1 MSNRKSSIVNRQSLG
16 VALVA
21 ALLYLPALS
30 YDFTFDDGTMV
41 ARNPA
46 VQDWGNWKLIF
57 FSDYWPEAHSA
68 LYRPVTIFSFALE
81 RLLHGA
87 APSGFHLTNLL
98 LHSAVSAMVFLLAT
112 RLIGAT
118 WGAALAGILFAV
130 HPVHCEAVSGIV
142 GRAELLSSLLALGAF
157 WIWAGD
163 SDSNRSSGPRPALL
177 KGMFLYLLA
186 LGAKENVI
194 ILPGVLFLWEISR
207 ARAGAGRAQI
217 GHVVRSARLWGFIAV
232 TLAFLTVRSMALGG
246 IQASLSPAP
255 SFVEN
260 PLEREPAAIRI
271 LSALSNQWHALALH
285 IIPRPLIAD
294 YSFETLP
301 VVQSWLNLKAAGMLL
316 FAGGSLALWAMRH
329 RIAAV
334 LTLVPSWY
342 LLAVLPT
349 SNIPMAIGTIFAERL
364 LYFPS
369 VAFCIGVGALASA
382 ALGREATMGK
392 IPVSRAGKAILCC
405 SLLVVL
411 GFSALTLAR
420 NPVWRDDL
428 ALFTDTVNKTPRNV
442 KARLWLGDSLVRS
455 GDLRAAIS
463 QYRAAL
469 EIHPAYAP
477 AAANLVVPLKGLG
490 RLQEAIDAGER
501 ARALFGNE
509 NAGLLYN
516 LALTYLEAGEPV
528 PFLDYM
534 GRVVRLDPNNSR
546 AHLRLGLYY
555 FQRGADRAAARA
567 HLEQAL
573 RSNPST
579 EDAAAIR
586 NLLARISS
594 SP

>member
-1 MSNRKSSIVNRQSLG
+1 
-16 VALVA
+16 
-21 ALLYLPALS
+21 LS
-30 YDFTFDDGTMV
+30 YDFTFDDGTIV

-112 RLIGAT
+112 RLIGST

-130 HPVHCEAVSGIV
+130 HPVHCEAVSSIV

-217 GHVVRSARLWGFIAV
+217 RQVVRSAKFWGFIAV
-232 TLAFLTVRSMALGG
+232 TLAFLAVRSMALGG

-301 VVQSWLNLKAAGMLL
+301 VVQSWLNLKAAAMLL
-316 FAGGSLALWAMRH
+316 FAGGS
-329 RIAAV
+329 
-334 LTLVPSWY
+334 
-342 LLAVLPT
+342 
-349 SNIPMAIGTIFAERL
+349 
-364 LYFPS
+364 
-369 VAFCIGVGALASA
+369 
-382 ALGREATMGK
+382 
-392 IPVSRAGKAILCC
+392 
-405 SLLVVL
+405 
-411 GFSALTLAR
+411 
-420 NPVWRDDL
+420 
-428 ALFTDTVNKTPRNV
+428 
-442 KARLWLGDSLVRS
+442 RS
-455 GDLRAAIS
+455 G
-463 QYRAAL
+463 Q
-469 EIHPAYAP
+469 
-477 AAANLVVPLKGLG
+477 
-490 RLQEAIDAGER
+490 
-501 ARALFGNE
+501 
-509 NAGLLYN
+509 
-516 LALTYLEAGEPV
+516 
-528 PFLDYM
+528 
-534 GRVVRLDPNNSR
+534 
-546 AHLRLGLYY
+546 
-555 FQRGADRAAARA
+555 
-567 HLEQAL
+567 
-573 RSNPST
+573 
-579 EDAAAIR
+579 
-586 NLLARISS
+586 
-594 SP
+594 

>member
-1 MSNRKSSIVNRQSLG
+1 MSNHQPSIVNRQSLA

-30 YDFTFDDGTMV
+30 YDFTFDDATIV

-57 FSDYWPEAHSA
+57 FSDYWPEARSA

-81 RLLHGA
+81 RLLHGS
-87 APSGFHLTNLL
+87 APSGFHLTNLF
-98 LHSAVSAMVFLLAT
+98 LHSAVSVMVFLLAK
-112 RLIGAT
+112 RLMGAT

-130 HPVHCEAVSGIV
+130 HPLHCEAVSGIV

-157 WIWAGD
+157 WIWIGD
-163 SDSNRSSGPRPALL
+163 SDSNRSSGWRPALL
-177 KGMFLYLLA
+177 KGMLLYLLA
-186 LGAKENVI
+186 LGAKENAIV
-194 ILPGVLFLWEISR
+194 LPGVLFLWEISR
-207 ARAGAGRAQI
+207 ARAGARWSQMRQ
-217 GHVVRSARLWGFIAV
+217 VVRDPKLWGFIAV
-232 TLAFLTVRSMALGG
+232 TLVFLAVRSMALGG

-260 PLEREPAAIRI
+260 PLEREPPAIRI
-271 LSALSNQWHALALH
+271 LSALSNQWHALVLH
-285 IIPRPLIAD
+285 VLPRPLIAD
-294 YSFETLP
+294 YSYETLP
-301 VVQSWLNLKAAGMLL
+301 VAHSWLNLKAVAMLL
-316 FAGGSLALWAMRH
+316 VAMGSIALWGMRH

-334 LTLVPSWY
+334 LMLVPSWY
-342 LLAVLPT
+342 LLSVLPT
-349 SNIPMAIGTIFAERL
+349 SNIPMAIGTVFAERL

-369 VAFCIGVGALASA
+369 VAFCIGVGALVSA
-382 ALGREATMGK
+382 ALGREAPMRTM
-392 IPVSRAGKAILCC
+392 PVSRAGKAILCG

-411 GFSALTLAR
+411 AFSGLTLAR

-428 ALFTDTVNKTPRNV
+428 ALFTDTVNKAPRNV
-442 KARLWLGDSLVRS
+442 KARLWLGDALVRS
-455 GDLRAAIS
+455 GDLRSAIS

-469 EIHPAYAP
+469 EIYPDYAP

-490 RLQEAIDAGER
+490 RLQEAIDTGER

-509 NAGLLYN
+509 NGGLLYN

-534 GRVVRLDPNNSR
+534 GRVIRLDPNNSR
-546 AHLRLGLYY
+546 AHLRLGFYY

-573 RSNPST
+573 RSNPSA
-579 EDAAAIR
+579 EDATAIR
-586 NLLARISS
+586 NLLARLR
-594 SP
+594 P

>member
-1 MSNRKSSIVNRQSLG
+1 MSNRQSSIVNRQLWI

-30 YDFTFDDGTMV
+30 YDFTFDDGTIV

-68 LYRPVTIFSFALE
+68 LYRPATILSFALE
-81 RLLHGA
+81 RLLHGS

-118 WGAALAGILFAV
+118 WGAVLAGILFAV
-130 HPVHCEAVSGIV
+130 HPLHCEAVSGIV
-142 GRAELLSSLLALGAF
+142 GRAELLSSLFALGVF
-157 WIWAGD
+157 WIWVGD
-163 SDSNRSSGPRPALL
+163 SDSSRSSGWRPSVL
-177 KGMFLYLLA
+177 KGMLLYLLA

-194 ILPGVLFLWEISR
+194 ILPGVLLLYEISR
-207 ARAGAGRAQI
+207 ADAGGRWTQI
-217 GHVVRSARLWGFIAV
+217 RQVVQSPKLWGFIAV
-232 TLAFLTVRSMALGG
+232 TLGFLAVRSLALGG
-246 IQASLSPAP
+246 IQASLTPAP

-260 PLEREPAAIRI
+260 PLEREPPAIRI
-271 LSALSNQWHALALH
+271 LSALSNQWHALVLH
-285 IIPRPLIAD
+285 VIPRPLIAD

-301 VVQSWLNLKAAGMLL
+301 VVHSWMNLKAVAMLL
-316 FAGGSLALWAMRH
+316 FAAGSLALWGMRH
-329 RIAAV
+329 RLASI
-334 LTLVPSWY
+334 LILVPSWY

-349 SNIPMAIGTIFAERL
+349 SNIPMAIGTVFAERL

-369 VAFCIGVGALASA
+369 VAFCIGVGALVSA
-382 ALGREATMGK
+382 ALGREAPMRK
-392 IPVSRAGKAILCC
+392 LPASRAGKAILCC

-411 GFSALTLAR
+411 AFSALTLAR

-428 ALFTDTVNKTPRNV
+428 ALFTDTVNKAPRNV

-455 GDLRAAIS
+455 GDLRAAID

-469 EIHPAYAP
+469 EIHPDYAP

-490 RLQEAIDAGER
+490 RLQEAIDTGER
-501 ARALFGNE
+501 ARALFGRE

-534 GRVVRLDPNNSR
+534 GRVIKLDPNNSR
-546 AHLRLGLYY
+546 AHLRLGFYY
-555 FQRGADRAAARA
+555 FQRGSDRAAARA

-573 RSNPST
+573 RSNPSA
-579 EDAAAIR
+579 EDAVVIR
-586 NLLARISS
+586 NLLAKLSS
-594 SP
+594 SL

>member
-1 MSNRKSSIVNRQSLG
+1 
-16 VALVA
+16 
-21 ALLYLPALS
+21 
-30 YDFTFDDGTMV
+30 
-41 ARNPA
+41 
-46 VQDWGNWKLIF
+46 
-57 FSDYWPEAHSA
+57 
-68 LYRPVTIFSFALE
+68 
-81 RLLHGA
+81 
-87 APSGFHLTNLL
+87 
-98 LHSAVSAMVFLLAT
+98 
-112 RLIGAT
+112 
-118 WGAALAGILFAV
+118 
-130 HPVHCEAVSGIV
+130 
-142 GRAELLSSLLALGAF
+142 
-157 WIWAGD
+157 
-163 SDSNRSSGPRPALL
+163 
-177 KGMFLYLLA
+177 
-186 LGAKENVI
+186 
-194 ILPGVLFLWEISR
+194 
-207 ARAGAGRAQI
+207 
-217 GHVVRSARLWGFIAV
+217 
-232 TLAFLTVRSMALGG
+232 
-246 IQASLSPAP
+246 
-255 SFVEN
+255 
-260 PLEREPAAIRI
+260 
-271 LSALSNQWHALALH
+271 
-285 IIPRPLIAD
+285 
-294 YSFETLP
+294 
-301 VVQSWLNLKAAGMLL
+301 
-316 FAGGSLALWAMRH
+316 
-329 RIAAV
+329 
-334 LTLVPSWY
+334 
-342 LLAVLPT
+342 
-349 SNIPMAIGTIFAERL
+349 MAIGTIFAERL

-428 ALFTDTVNKTPRNV
+428 ALFTDTVNKAPRNV